1 MFKPFKVSNWQGI
14 VAMGAPFVCAT
25 VLSGCVSAH
34 SQEKVGGMALSDVPA
49 ACVTEALGSDAQAT
63 GYTDTPI
70 VPGTKWRV
78 HDIDR
83 PNPNVVGGSVVSVR
97 PPSDAIILLG
107 DDLSAWRNVAGGD
120 VQWSISDGV
129 ATIPDDLQADGKKKP
144 DGQNSTI
151 QTKQSFGDVQLHV
164 EWRSPPEKKSNS
176 QWRGNSGI
184 IFMGRYE
191 VQVLDSHC
199 NDTYADGQAASLYGW
214 KPPLVNA
221 SLPAGEWQSYD
232 IVFEAPHWDDA
243 GELLKKARATVFHN
257 GVLVQNAQ
265 PFLGKAVWR
274 AVGNYNE
281 VHGPKAP
288 LHIQDHDS
296 AVSFRNI
303 WVRELDLDS
312 NN

>member
-1 MFKPFKVSNWQGI
+1 MSKLFKMSFWQRFA
-14 VAMGAPFVCAT
+14 VAGAPLVCAT
-25 VLSGCVSAH
+25 ALSACVSAH
-34 SQEKVGGMALSDVPA
+34 SQEAHNVMERTA
-49 ACVTEALGSDAQAT
+49 APEACEAEQLGEDAQAT
-63 GYTDTPI
+63 GYRDTPL

-83 PNPNVVGGSVVSVR
+83 PKPEVVGARAVSAA

-107 DDLSAWRNVAGGD
+107 DDMSAWRSVAGGD
-120 VQWSISDGV
+120 VDWSVSQGV
-129 ATIPDDLQADGKKKP
+129 ATIPDDLQDDGQKKP
-144 DGQNSTI
+144 DHKNSTI
-151 QTKQSFGDVQLHV
+151 QTKQEFGDVQLHV
-164 EWRSPPEKKSNS
+164 EWRAPPERKSNS

-221 SLPAGEWQSYD
+221 SVPAGQWQSYD
-232 IVFEAPHWDDA
+232 IVFEAPRWNDA
-243 GELLKKARATVFHN
+243 GELMKKARATVFHN

-265 PFLGKAVWR
+265 PFLGKAAWR
-274 AVGNYNE
+274 AVSNYDE

-303 WVRELDLDS
+303 WIRELNLKA